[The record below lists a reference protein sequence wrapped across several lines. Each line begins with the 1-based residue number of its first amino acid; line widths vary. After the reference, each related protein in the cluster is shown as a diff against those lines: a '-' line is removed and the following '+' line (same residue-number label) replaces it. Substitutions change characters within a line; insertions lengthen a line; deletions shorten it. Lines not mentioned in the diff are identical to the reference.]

1 MDGISGLSSEVDFVV
16 IAGMGSKTIEM
27 ILDNGDCTNRTFL
40 LMPHKDE
47 DSLRKYCM
55 DHHLCI
61 EKERMIHDGN
71 HYYPLM
77 KVSHDLKSTQSLN
90 QTEIFYGKNM
100 QKDQV
105 FYDFMEKEQKKWSM
119 IYQQMPEDKSDLTL
133 QRLKAIQSLSK
144 N

>member
-1 MDGISGLSSEVDFVV
+1 
-16 IAGMGSKTIEM
+16 
-27 ILDNGDCTNRTFL
+27 
-40 LMPHKDE
+40 
-47 DSLRKYCM
+47 
-55 DHHLCI
+55 
-61 EKERMIHDGN
+61 MIHDGN

-77 KVSHDLKSTQSLN
+77 KVSHDPKSTQSLN
-90 QTEIFYGKNM
+90 QAEIFYGKNM

>member
-1 MDGISGLSSEVDFVV
+1 
-16 IAGMGSKTIEM
+16 
-27 ILDNGDCTNRTFL
+27 
-40 LMPHKDE
+40 
-47 DSLRKYCM
+47 
-55 DHHLCI
+55 
-61 EKERMIHDGN
+61 
-71 HYYPLM
+71 
-77 KVSHDLKSTQSLN
+77 
-90 QTEIFYGKNM
+90 M